1 MISLNKDLTFNPRL
15 NIVMNMTETQKQ
27 KIVYSLLFAPVAA
40 FVLHRLALEV
50 WCIVYGL
57 IY

>member
-1 MISLNKDLTFNPRL
+1 
-15 NIVMNMTETQKQ
+15 MNMTQTQIKQ
-27 KIVYSLLFAPVAA
+27 VGTILLLTPVAA
-40 FVLHRLALEV
+40 YVTYKLALEV

>member
-1 MISLNKDLTFNPRL
+1 MISSNKDLTFNPRL
-15 NIVMNMTETQKQ
+15 NIVMNMTQTQIKQ
-27 KIVYSLLFAPVAA
+27 IGTILLLTPVAA
-40 FVLHRLALEV
+40 YVTYKIALEV